1 MRLKYAFQKEEDP
14 MKRVFALVAGA
25 FLAAAVP
32 AVAADSPKEDL
43 KFLGIDKCHKDKFDC
58 VWVADGFSFS
68 GKTIFVHKFE
78 KKADAPP
85 HGDMGGLEYE
95 NADTFMQEVFARQA
109 NDRLGKQGTKFVVG
123 GSGDYMLKGQIT
135 EWRYPKKGAA
145 WGGWIG
151 AAAGSGTIVYD
162 WKIVDKSG
170 KTVVAVHHKIL
181 ASASDT
187 MERRVNNVHGDEMV
201 EFVRK
206 NSK

>member
-1 MRLKYAFQKEEDP
+1 
-14 MKRVFALVAGA
+14 MKRMFSVLAGA
-25 FLAAAVP
+25 MLGLAFTAT
-32 AVAADSPKEDL
+32 AADSPKEDL
-43 KFLGIDKCHKDKFDC
+43 KFLGIDKCKKDKFDC
-58 VWVADGFSFS
+58 VYVADGFNFS
-68 GKTIFVHKFE
+68 GKTIHVHKFE

-85 HGDMGGLEYE
+85 SGDMGGLEYG
-95 NADTFMQEVFARQA
+95 NADTFMQEVFEKMTNGRIEKTGA
-109 NDRLGKQGTKFVVG
+109 KFVKG
-123 GSGDYMLKGQIT
+123 GSGDYELKGQIT

-187 MERRVNNVHGDEMV
+187 MERRVDNVHGDEMV

>member
-1 MRLKYAFQKEEDP
+1 
-14 MKRVFALVAGA
+14 MKRVLALVAGA
-25 FLAAAVP
+25 FLAAAIP
-32 AVAADSPKEDL
+32 AAAADSPKEDL

-68 GKTIFVHKFE
+68 GKTIHVQKFE

-85 HGDMGGLEYE
+85 GGDYGGLEYK
-95 NADTFMQEVFARQA
+95 NADTFMQGVFEKMTNGRIEK
-109 NDRLGKQGTKFVVG
+109 LGTKFVTG
-123 GSGDYMLKGQIT
+123 GSGDYVMKGQIT
-135 EWRYPKKGAA
+135 EFRYPKKGAA

-151 AAAGSGTIVYD
+151 EAAGSGTIVYD

-181 ASASDT
+181 AGASHT
-187 MERRVNNVHGDEMV
+187 MEQRVDNVHGDEMV

>member
-1 MRLKYAFQKEEDP
+1 
-14 MKRVFALVAGA
+14 MKRAFTLVAGL
-25 FLAAAVP
+25 FLAGAFP
-32 AVAADSPKEDL
+32 ALAADSPKEDL

-58 VWVADGFSFS
+58 VWVADGFSFA
-68 GKTIFVHKFE
+68 GKTIHVQKFE
-78 KKADAPP
+78 KKADAPSS
-85 HGDMGGLEYE
+85 GDMGGLEYG
-95 NADTFMQEVFARQA
+95 NADTFMQEVFAHKA
-109 NDRLGKQGTKFVVG
+109 NERIEKQGTKFVTG
-123 GSGDYMLKGQIT
+123 GTGDYVLMGQIT

>member
-1 MRLKYAFQKEEDP
+1 
-14 MKRVFALVAGA
+14 
-25 FLAAAVP
+25 
-32 AVAADSPKEDL
+32 
-43 KFLGIDKCHKDKFDC
+43 
-58 VWVADGFSFS
+58 
-68 GKTIFVHKFE
+68 
-78 KKADAPP
+78 
-85 HGDMGGLEYE
+85 
-95 NADTFMQEVFARQA
+95 
-109 NDRLGKQGTKFVVG
+109 G
-123 GSGDYMLKGQIT
+123 GSGDYEMKGQIT

-181 ASASDT
+181 AGASHT
-187 MERRVNNVHGDEMV
+187 MEQRVDNVHGDEMV

>member
-1 MRLKYAFQKEEDP
+1 
-14 MKRVFALVAGA
+14 MKRVLAA
-25 FLAAAVP
+25 FAAAVLAAP
-32 AVAADSPKEDL
+32 FSALAADSPKEDL
-43 KFLGIDKCHKDKFDC
+43 KFLGIDKCKKDKFDC

-68 GKTIFVHKFE
+68 GKTIHVQKFE
-78 KKADAPP
+78 KKADAPSS
-85 HGDMGGLEYE
+85 GDMGGLEYG
-95 NADTFMQEVFARQA
+95 NADTFMQEVFAHKTNERIE
-109 NDRLGKQGTKFVVG
+109 KQGTKFVTG
-123 GSGDYMLKGQIT
+123 GSGDYVLKGQIT

-170 KTVVAVHHKIL
+170 ATVVAVHHKIL